1 MVIKVNFQT
10 LSLLVT
16 TIIDYIGDL
25 PVPKESY
32 WRLVGPESS
41 PSTRGTLESAVS
53 DPRSEGREV

>member
-1 MVIKVNFQT
+1 MAMKVNFQT
-10 LSLLVT
+10 LSLSVT
-16 TIIDYIGDL
+16 TMIDYVGDL
-25 PVPKESY
+25 PVPEESC